1 MLIDAVAAPVFQM
14 RQPQREL
21 RPLVAGDR
29 RVDQR
34 VRQELAAL
42 LDVDA
47 VLDGVRQHLG
57 DDVEVLSLG
66 VRVAGSEQRKVR
78 QQVVHRVLLRLVA

>member
-1 MLIDAVAAPVFQM
+1 MLVDAVVAPVFQM

-21 RPLVAGDR
+21 RPLVACDR

-34 VRQELAAL
+34 VGQELAAL

-47 VLDGVRQHLG
+47 VLDGVRQYLG
-57 DDVEVLSLG
+57 DDVEVLGLG
-66 VRVAGSEQRKVR
+66 VRVAGAQQRQVR